1 MATFPT
7 YFSVMADIAR
17 GMSEADAIAKAARQL
32 ADAIDE
38 EAARELLP
46 ELFGLSDEQARCGA
60 RTPVVA
66 GGPEARCSL
75 AAGHAGPHQVAAP
88 E

>member
-1 MATFPT
+1 
-7 YFSVMADIAR
+7 VADIAS
-17 GMSEADAIAKAARQL
+17 GMSEADAIAKAARQV

-38 EAARELLP
+38 QVARELLP

>member
-38 EAARELLP
+38 EPVRRADA
-46 ELFGLSDEQARCGA
+46 GCG
-60 RTPVVA
+60 
-66 GGPEARCSL
+66 GGTGGA
-75 AAGHAGPHQVAAP
+75 V
-88 E
+88 

>member
-32 ADAIDE
+32 TAAIDE
-38 EAARELLP
+38 QVAREFLP
-46 ELFGLSDEQARCGA
+46 ELFGLPSQARCGA
-60 RTPVVA
+60 RTRVVA
-66 GGPEARCSL
+66 WGLEARCVL
-75 AAGHAGPHQVAAP
+75 AAGHVGPHQVTSP